1 MARDPLLLVHLPK
14 TAGTTLAQLMR
25 YHYSGGAFMGAGNVL
40 SRLDEAEPRLQAI
53 GRKPAVRA
61 AAGHVSFGLAQQV
74 LPDATFVTILR
85 EPVARTLSQYYFLT
99 EFGRGGGL
107 VPPGLDEDARG
118 LDLGD
123 AFDRGYLL
131 DNLQTR
137 MLCGAVSPYGDLPAD
152 ALERAKANL
161 RDRFAYVGTTER
173 FDELLAV
180 LDLALGWPTTAYE
193 PARENPHRPAEVPDE
208 LRGLAAERNALDRE
222 LHAFADEL
230 LDEALAAAGPAAEEE
245 AAVIAQATAR
255 WNEAREAS
263 EPVRSLPPAGRVD
276 LALEEAK
283 LVRAAFEE
291 RNRRAKVKRRRKP

>member
-1 MARDPLLLVHLPK
+1 VGRDPLLLVHLPK

-25 YHYSGGAFMGAGNVL
+25 YHYRDGAFMGAGNVL
-40 SRLDEAEPRLQAI
+40 SRPDEAEPRLQAI

-61 AAGHVSFGLAQQV
+61 AAGHVSFGLAERV

-107 VPPGLDEDARG
+107 VPPGLEEDVRG
-118 LDLGD
+118 LGLGD

-131 DNLQTR
+131 DDLQTR
-137 MLCGAVSPYGDLPAD
+137 MLCGAMSPYGDLPAA

-161 RDRFAYVGTTER
+161 RDRFAYVGTTEK

-180 LDLALGWPTTAYE
+180 LNLALGWPTTAHE
-193 PARENPHRPAEVPDE
+193 PARENPHRPAEVPGE
-208 LRGLAAERNALDRE
+208 LRALAVERNPRDLE
-222 LHAFADEL
+222 LHAFAGDL
-230 LDEALAAAGPAAEEE
+230 LAKRVDAAAEEE
-245 AAVIAQATAR
+245 AAVISEATAR
-255 WNEAREAS
+255 WNEARKAS
-263 EPVRSLPPAGRVD
+263 EPVRSLPPDGRVE

-291 RNRRAKVKRRRKP
+291 RNRRARVKRARKR

>member
-1 MARDPLLLVHLPK
+1 VARDPLLLVHLPK

-40 SRLDEAEPRLQAI
+40 SRPDEAEPRLQAI

-61 AAGHVSFGLAQQV
+61 AAGHVSFGLAEQV

-107 VPPGLDEDARG
+107 VPPGLDEDVRG
-118 LDLGD
+118 LGLGD

-131 DNLQTR
+131 DDLQTR
-137 MLCGAVSPYGDLPAD
+137 MLCGAVSPY
-152 ALERAKANL
+152 
-161 RDRFAYVGTTER
+161 AYVGTTER

-180 LDLALGWPTTAYE
+180 LNLALDWPTTAHE
-193 PARENPHRPAEVPDE
+193 PARENPHRPAEVPGE
-208 LRGLAAERNALDRE
+208 LGALAVERNPRDLE

-230 LDEALAAAGPAAEEE
+230 LDEALAAAGPAVAEE
-245 AAVIAQATAR
+245 AAVIAEATAR
-255 WNEAREAS
+255 WNEARKAS
-263 EPVRSLPPAGRVD
+263 EPVRSLPPDGRVE

-291 RNRRAKVKRRRKP
+291 RNRRAKVKRARKR